1 MKDGLERHHEG
12 LSVLMAGDGLVAMEK
27 LKINRI
33 DLVVADLKM
42 PRMDGLTLTRRLS
55 EEFPD
60 IPVII
65 ITAYSTPETERLA
78 REGGAV
84 TYIGKPFMVE
94 DLAREIRKWL
104 EMETDGGTLTNVS
117 SGMFLQLME
126 MEERTCTIRLA
137 EMKSGKRGVLFF
149 RKGELL
155 DARINGLKGE
165 EAAYEIFSWD
175 EVSIAIQNA
184 CRVKVRRLHNDLQA
198 ILLEAMR
205 LKDEKT
211 HTAKQVP
218 KEKAKDSQ
226 SVIRRDNK
234 PLTYMDQIR
243 STLRAALGERNGL
256 EDIYRDNNWDGL
268 LVEIARLGTFFDA
281 GEFMVGYVNMGKP
294 HDFVLLPGKE
304 TTVLTV
310 NRNSPRDRLIEVLST
325 PSLTRSPE
333 KPGGEHNESP
343 I

>member
-1 MKDGLERHHEG
+1 MKRNILVVDDDQEMLLSLKDGLERPQEG

-27 LKINRI
+27 LKTNRI

-65 ITAYSTPETERLA
+65 ITAYSTPETEHLA

-84 TYIGKPFMVE
+84 SYLVKPFMIE
-94 DLAREIRKWL
+94 DLSREIVKCL

-126 MEERTCTIRLA
+126 MEERTCIIRLV
-137 EMKSGKRGVLFF
+137 EKKSGNRGVLFF

-155 DARINGLKGE
+155 DARINGFKGE

-175 EVSIAIQNA
+175 EVSISIQNT
-184 CRVKVRRLHNDLQA
+184 CPVKVKRLHSDLQA

-211 HTAKQVP
+211 HTAKQVTM
-218 KEKAKDSQ
+218 EKAKTPQ
-226 SVIRRDNK
+226 TPINTAKK
-234 PLTYMDQIR
+234 PLTYVDQIR
-243 STLRAALGERNGL
+243 SMLRAALGERNGL
-256 EDIYRDNNWDGL
+256 EDIYKDNNWDGL
-268 LVEIARLGTFFDA
+268 LVEIARLGAFFDA
-281 GEFMVGYVNMGKP
+281 GEFRVGYVNMGQS
-294 HDFVLLPGKE
+294 HDFVLLPGKG

-310 NRNSPRDRLIEVLST
+310 NRNCPRDRMIEVLSA
-325 PSLTRSPE
+325 PS
-333 KPGGEHNESP
+333 
-343 I
+343 